1 MTLDKFGGGEI
12 PISNVWCFGFPC
24 QDVSNA
30 GKRAGI
36 KKGTRSGLFFEVI
49 RLLEERIRNHQKVP
63 ELLLI
68 ENVKNLLS
76 IDGGRGFATVL
87 LALDKIGYDVE
98 WCVLD
103 SSEVVP
109 QHRERTYIVG
119 HLRGK
124 RTREVFPITGKSK
137 AIDTNIKVIGN
148 VSKTGHHSD
157 DVVADDGLSKTITAQ
172 NAYKHTP
179 KVAIKQVGQLQK
191 NGSFNGNPQVGRVY
205 GTDGLS
211 PTLNTMQG
219 GDRQPK
225 IMIKNNTKK
234 GYLEARNGDGVD
246 LAYPTSNSRRGR
258 VQKQRTNTLETG
270 SNLGVAVNNGRLRI
284 RKLTPLECWR
294 LQGFTDEQFIGA
306 KNSGISN
313 SQLYKQAGNA
323 VTVPVVK
330 AIAERLCVE

>member
-1 MTLDKFGGGEI
+1 M
-12 PISNVWCFGFPC
+12 
-24 QDVSNA
+24 
-30 GKRAGI
+30 
-36 KKGTRSGLFFEVI
+36 
-49 RLLEERIRNHQKVP
+49 
-63 ELLLI
+63 
-68 ENVKNLLS
+68 
-76 IDGGRGFATVL
+76 
-87 LALDKIGYDVE
+87 
-98 WCVLD
+98 
-103 SSEVVP
+103 
-109 QHRERTYIVG
+109 
-119 HLRGK
+119 
-124 RTREVFPITGKSK
+124 
-137 AIDTNIKVIGN
+137 
-148 VSKTGHHSD
+148 
-157 DVVADDGLSKTITAQ
+157 ADDGLSKTITAQ

-270 SNLGVAVNNGRLRI
+270 SNLGVVVNNERLRI

-294 LQGFTDEQFIGA
+294 LQGFTDAQFIRA